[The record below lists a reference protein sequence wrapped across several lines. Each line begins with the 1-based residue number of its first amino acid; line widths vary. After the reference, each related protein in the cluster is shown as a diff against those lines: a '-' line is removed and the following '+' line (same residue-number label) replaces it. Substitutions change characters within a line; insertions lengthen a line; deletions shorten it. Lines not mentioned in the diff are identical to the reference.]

1 MEGLLEQAAGAGPS
15 DAALA
20 AEAIDITLP
29 GTRRLTGAEH
39 PITRT
44 LNEIVSVFAALG
56 YSVGV
61 GPEVETDF
69 YNFESMNFPPGHPAR
84 DTQDTLV
91 VANQERRPLRDR
103 LLLRTHTSP
112 VQMRT
117 MEQQPPPVRI
127 VIPGKVHRN
136 DAADATH
143 SPIFHQVEG
152 LCVDTN
158 ITFSDLKGTLD
169 HAMKALFGSAVKTRF
184 FPSFFPFTEP
194 SADVQISCIFCGG
207 KGCRKCKQSGWIEL
221 LGCGMV
227 DPAVFAFAAQ
237 KAARVR
243 PEEDFRLRVW
253 HGCGAEPRFLVS
265 GSRANIWPKG
275 ATCSP
280 RCCRFRRLPRPPRL
294 VPALC
299 FPLACWRRAGGFRR
313 GRCNDDGES
322 GNRAAVGRRAGR
334 RRHRECARR
343 GCSRPGK
350 CGAGALS
357 VSGEL
362 DAVEGTGR
370 PAGHRARF
378 EQSRQCAEM
387 QGEYD
392 LARSLCAECRAIF
405 EGLGDRTGAAWSL
418 NNEGDIARDQG
429 DSAGARELFEQ
440 ALAIFRELDDRWGI
454 AGTLADLGTL
464 AREEQDCAA
473 ALVLFRESLKIFR
486 QLEHKRGIARLLEC
500 CACSAAAEKQ
510 AARALRLAGAAAAL
524 RQNIGAPLTVAEQV
538 KLETILE
545 PARSALSNTATS
557 WLEGWDMPLDRAIE
571 EVLAPEGA
579 SQSG

>member
-1 MEGLLEQAAGAGPS
+1 MTTDTIPNLTVYDDAALDQAFAALAKQAADDAAALNGPEAVEAFRLEWLGRKQGRLNEVSGRWLKSAPAEAKKSIGQRFNELKQRVEFLLDEATGVGPS

-29 GTRRLTGAEH
+29 GTQRLTGAEH

-44 LNEIVSVFAALG
+44 LNELTRIFAGLG
-56 YSVGV
+56 YTVGV
-61 GPEVETDF
+61 GLEVETDF

-169 HAMKALFGSAVKTRF
+169 YAMKALFGSSVKTRF

-227 DPAVFAFAAQ
+227 DPAVFAFAAEKQ
-237 KAARVR
+237 PAYDPKKISGFAFGMGVERIAMMKYGIS
-243 PEEDFRLRVW
+243 EIGQFYAGDM
-253 HGCGAEPRFLVS
+253 RFLNQFV
-265 GSRANIWPKG
+265 
-275 ATCSP
+275 
-280 RCCRFRRLPRPPRL
+280 
-294 VPALC
+294 
-299 FPLACWRRAGGFRR
+299 
-313 GRCNDDGES
+313 
-322 GNRAAVGRRAGR
+322 
-334 RRHRECARR
+334 
-343 GCSRPGK
+343 
-350 CGAGALS
+350 
-357 VSGEL
+357 
-362 DAVEGTGR
+362 
-370 PAGHRARF
+370 
-378 EQSRQCAEM
+378 
-387 QGEYD
+387 
-392 LARSLCAECRAIF
+392 
-405 EGLGDRTGAAWSL
+405 
-418 NNEGDIARDQG
+418 
-429 DSAGARELFEQ
+429 
-440 ALAIFRELDDRWGI
+440 
-454 AGTLADLGTL
+454 
-464 AREEQDCAA
+464 
-473 ALVLFRESLKIFR
+473 
-486 QLEHKRGIARLLEC
+486 
-500 CACSAAAEKQ
+500 
-510 AARALRLAGAAAAL
+510 
-524 RQNIGAPLTVAEQV
+524 
-538 KLETILE
+538 
-545 PARSALSNTATS
+545 
-557 WLEGWDMPLDRAIE
+557 
-571 EVLAPEGA
+571 
-579 SQSG
+579 

>member
-1 MEGLLEQAAGAGPS
+1 MTNEPIPDLGSFDEESLEKAFAALAKQAADDAARLDGRDAVEAFRLEWLGRKQGRLNEISGRWLKAAPPVAKKSIGQRFNDLKKKVEDLLDEASGAGPS

-29 GTRRLTGAEH
+29 GTRRLTGTEH

-44 LNEIVSVFAALG
+44 LNEIVSVFATLG

-91 VANQERRPLRDR
+91 ISNQDRRPLRDR

-169 HAMKALFGSAVKTRF
+169 HAMKALFGSSVKTRF

-207 KGCRKCKQSGWIEL
+207 KGCRKCKHSGWIEL

-227 DPAVFAFAAQ
+227 DPAVFSFVREKQPAYDPDKISGFAFGMGLDRIAMM
-237 KAARVR
+237 KYGISDISLLFSGDV
-243 PEEDFRLRVW
+243 
-253 HGCGAEPRFLVS
+253 RFL
-265 GSRANIWPKG
+265 
-275 ATCSP
+275 
-280 RCCRFRRLPRPPRL
+280 
-294 VPALC
+294 
-299 FPLACWRRAGGFRR
+299 
-313 GRCNDDGES
+313 
-322 GNRAAVGRRAGR
+322 
-334 RRHRECARR
+334 
-343 GCSRPGK
+343 
-350 CGAGALS
+350 
-357 VSGEL
+357 
-362 DAVEGTGR
+362 
-370 PAGHRARF
+370 
-378 EQSRQCAEM
+378 EQFA
-387 QGEYD
+387 
-392 LARSLCAECRAIF
+392 
-405 EGLGDRTGAAWSL
+405 
-418 NNEGDIARDQG
+418 
-429 DSAGARELFEQ
+429 
-440 ALAIFRELDDRWGI
+440 
-454 AGTLADLGTL
+454 
-464 AREEQDCAA
+464 
-473 ALVLFRESLKIFR
+473 
-486 QLEHKRGIARLLEC
+486 
-500 CACSAAAEKQ
+500 
-510 AARALRLAGAAAAL
+510 
-524 RQNIGAPLTVAEQV
+524 
-538 KLETILE
+538 
-545 PARSALSNTATS
+545 
-557 WLEGWDMPLDRAIE
+557 
-571 EVLAPEGA
+571 
-579 SQSG
+579 